1 MSGWTSGISAPRIL
15 ASHEATRGRTRLLG
29 LHPGWFCVVAALA
42 LSILG
47 ASAIALSAPA
57 AAHRQL
63 LFLGLGVLAAVL
75 AACPSPRQLRRLA
88 IPFYLLTLG
97 MLVLLLIPGIPEA
110 IVRPRNGARRW
121 ISLVV
126 TDLQPSELAKIAF
139 ILLLALQLRYRRSH
153 RTFMGLLPV
162 LASALVPMALVL
174 LEPDLGT
181 ALLFLPTL
189 FAVLIVAGARWRDL
203 GIVVLLGVT
212 AAGAMAPMLRPHQ
225 VARIKALVAQ
235 VQGDDRYEHDIGYQ
249 GARSMTLI
257 GSGGLHGHEEQ
268 QTSMLLRWNHL
279 PERHNDMIFTVIC
292 TRWGMTGA
300 VIVWGL
306 YGLFAVGGLWT
317 AAMCRDPF
325 GRLVAIGITTIIM
338 AQMVVNAGMTLG
350 LFPITGMTLPFVSY
364 GGSSLVVTWL
374 MVGLLVGIARH
385 RGAMFWKES
394 FEFDGRGAG
403 DR

>member
-1 MSGWTSGISAPRIL
+1 MSGRMSGITAPRIL

-29 LHPGWFCVVAALA
+29 LHPGWLCVVSALA
-42 LSILG
+42 LSLLG
-47 ASAIALSAPA
+47 ASAISLSVPSA
-57 AAHRQL
+57 AQRQL
-63 LFLGLGVLAAVL
+63 FFLGLGVLAAVL
-75 AACPSPRQLRRLA
+75 AACPPPRQLRRLA
-88 IPFYLLTLG
+88 VPFYLFTLG
-97 MLVLLLIPGIPEA
+97 LLILLLVPGIPDA

-139 ILLLALQLRYRRSH
+139 ILILALQLRYRRSH
-153 RTFMGLLPV
+153 RTFLGLLPV
-162 LASALVPMALVL
+162 LVSALVPMALVL

-181 ALLFLPTL
+181 ALLFLPTM

-203 GIVVLLGVT
+203 GLVVLLGVM

-257 GSGGLHGHEEQ
+257 GSGGLHGHDEHQ
-268 QTSMLLRWNHL
+268 ASMLLRWNHL

-292 TRWGMTGA
+292 TRWGVTGA

-325 GRLVAIGITTIIM
+325 GRLVAIGITTIIL

-394 FEFDGRGAG
+394 FEFDGQDAG
-403 DR
+403 ER